1 MKKIL
6 KLSGLMIII
15 VITILSVTPTTW
27 ATENAD
33 IEVKTYTYEE
43 LTKNKKV
50 IKVGDGMTI
59 VTDLDA
65 DLSEDRIANLTS
77 IMEDILNNDIQ

>member
-1 MKKIL
+1 
-6 KLSGLMIII
+6 
-15 VITILSVTPTTW
+15 
-27 ATENAD
+27 
-33 IEVKTYTYEE
+33 
-43 LTKNKKV
+43 
-50 IKVGDGMTI
+50 MTI